1 METKSNYVMVGAIT
15 LLLVA
20 LLAAFTVWLS
30 RAAEGDKKEYD
41 IFFQQSVNGLA
52 KGSGVSFSG
61 VPVGEIQSIELWEP
75 DPEFVRVRITIKDSV
90 PVLLGPTATING
102 VGSTG
107 VSEIQLDG
115 AVKGA
120 PALVC
125 PEANPKSACPT
136 GVPVIPTKPGA
147 LGELL
152 NNAPLLLE
160 RLSALTERLTNIL
173 SDKNQQSI
181 EQILDNVEN
190 LSGTLATQGPDLRA
204 AIQESR
210 IALQKAGLAADEIT
224 KMAGTTNK
232 LLDSDGRPMLV
243 ELRKTLRSANGS
255 LAALETTLNNANPAI
270 ETLNTQTLPEVT
282 QLARDL
288 RELSVSLKSVT
299 DKVDQG
305 GIGSVVNAPALP
317 DYQPGSR
324 KQK

>member
-20 LLAAFTVWLS
+20 LLVAFTVWLS

-90 PVLLGPTATING
+90 PVLQGTTATING
-102 VGSTG
+102 VGFTG

-224 KMAGTTNK
+224 KMAGTTNR
-232 LLDSDGRPMLV
+232 LLDSDGRSMLA
-243 ELRKTLRSANGS
+243 ELRKTLRAANGS

>member
-15 LLLVA
+15 LLLIA
-20 LLAAFTVWLS
+20 LIAAFTFWLS
-30 RAAEGDKKEYD
+30 RAGEGDKKEYD

-90 PVLLGPTATING
+90 PVLLGTTATING
-102 VGSTG
+102 VGFTG

-190 LSGTLATQGPDLRA
+190 LSGTLASQGPDLRA

-232 LLDSDGRPMLV
+232 LLDSDGRPMLA

>member
-90 PVLLGPTATING
+90 PVLLGTTATING
-102 VGSTG
+102 VGFTG

-232 LLDSDGRPMLV
+232 LLDSDGRPMLA

-288 RELSVSLKSVT
+288 RELSVALQSVT

>member
-30 RAAEGDKKEYD
+30 RAGEGGKKEYD

-90 PVLLGPTATING
+90 PVLLGTTATING
-102 VGSTG
+102 VGFTG

-125 PEANPKSACPT
+125 PEANRKSACPT

-224 KMAGTTNK
+224 KMAGTANK

>member
-30 RAAEGDKKEYD
+30 RAGEGGKKEYD

-90 PVLLGPTATING
+90 PVLLGTTATING
-102 VGSTG
+102 VGFTG

-190 LSGTLATQGPDLRA
+190 LSGTLATQAPDLRA
-204 AIQESR
+204 TIQESR

-224 KMAGTTNK
+224 KMAGTTNR
-232 LLDSDGRPMLV
+232 LLDSDGRTMLV

>member
-15 LLLVA
+15 LLLIA
-20 LLAAFTVWLS
+20 LIAAFTFWLS
-30 RAAEGDKKEYD
+30 RAGEGDKKEYD

-90 PVLLGPTATING
+90 PVLQGTTATING
-102 VGSTG
+102 VGFTG

-125 PEANPKSACPT
+125 PKTNPKSACPT

-232 LLDSDGRPMLV
+232 LLDSDGRPMMD